1 MESIQKIIDGRIDF
15 QGQRLTDRIMQ
26 EGLVLGAV
34 VAFLLGYF
42 TQNMQLCM
50 LTFAF
55 STLVVA
61 LVTVPPWPMYKKHHV
76 EWLPAST
83 NTDSTPAEPQ
93 KTRS

>member
-1 MESIQKIIDGRIDF
+1 
-15 QGQRLTDRIMQ
+15 MQ

-61 LVTVPPWPMYKKHHV
+61 LVSFKEKGLVLVSAGKPTM
-76 EWLPAST
+76 S
-83 NTDSTPAEPQ
+83 AEAEG
-93 KTRS
+93 